1 MATPPALGDLALGTL
16 PRAAECAPFL
26 TTLTPHGDPRIMVVE
41 GEDSEEGER
50 TYTAHDDEQNSVNQ
64 LIDTFNSIY

>member
-1 MATPPALGDLALGTL
+1 MCSVPDHTDTSRGPQD
-16 PRAAECAPFL
+16 
-26 TTLTPHGDPRIMVVE
+26 HGVVE

-50 TYTAHDDEQNSVNQ
+50 NYMAHDDEQNSVNQ